1 MTAEQCCLHPGGLAF
16 TEKIVQEAEMSPA
29 SKILDAGCG
38 AGNTVMWLRE
48 QGYDARGIDKHST
61 MDVPWI
67 QQGTLQKMP
76 YKNGSFDAVISECT
90 AFICG
95 DTESMLKE
103 CYRVL
108 CCEGLLL
115 LADVYFKTDKPLPQF
130 MDNRPVTL
138 EAWQKLLAQCG
149 FEIIMVEDVSEAW
162 KPFVI
167 EQLWAGRTLEDLC
180 GGCMAEGQA
189 SPGQYKP
196 GYFLLRARKRSEQQ

>member
-1 MTAEQCCLHPGGLAF
+1 MAAGEGCLHPGGIDF
-16 TEKIVQEAEMSPA
+16 TAKLVQGAELPPA

-48 QGYDARGIDKHST
+48 HGYDAQGIDKHPL
-61 MDVPWI
+61 MDVAWI
-67 QQGTLQKMP
+67 QQGTLQRMP
-76 YKNGSFDAVISECT
+76 YTDSSFDAVISECT

-108 CCEGLLL
+108 YSGGFLL

-130 MDNRPVTL
+130 SDNRPVTL
-138 EAWQKLLAQCG
+138 EAWKRLLMQCG
-149 FEIIMVEDVSEAW
+149 FEILMLKDVSEAW

-167 EQLWAGRTLEDLC
+167 EQLWAGRTLEDLW
-180 GGCMAEGQA
+180 GGCMAEGQTSSGA
-189 SPGQYKP
+189 YKP
-196 GYFLLRARKRSEQQ
+196 GYFLLRAQKKE